1 MANSR
6 SRVVARLLW
15 IFPAILLIL
24 TINQILVA
32 VNLRNTM
39 SQGDEETAR
48 VLAIE
53 TTDRADITM
62 ASVRLR
68 VPMEQGAV
76 ERDLPMPITFARQ
89 LREGQDVNVLVN
101 PGSDQEI
108 VIAEFGRAQWRLA
121 AVNSGMGFIALA
133 LFAVGVFAW
142 NRYLDRKGDPADRQV
157 DRADTLYRAIGGPG

>member
-1 MANSR
+1 MASPR

-15 IFPAILLIL
+15 ILPVILLIL
-24 TINQILVA
+24 TINQIMVA
-32 VNLRNTM
+32 ADLRATM
-39 SQGDEETAR
+39 SQGDTATAS

-53 TTDRADITM
+53 TTDRAEITM

-68 VPMEQGAV
+68 VPIDREMV

-89 LREGQDVNVLVN
+89 LREGQDVDVLVN

-121 AVNSGMGFIALA
+121 AINSGMSFIALL
-133 LFAVGVFAW
+133 LFTVGVFVW
-142 NRYLDRKGDPADRQV
+142 NRYLDRKGDPADRTV
-157 DRADTLYRAIGGPG
+157 ERAENLYRAIGGPG